1 MGAFLLQRFN
11 TSAVMKQ
18 LLKELRWDCKAKS
31 AAPIGLPL
39 LVIPGETLTGIL
51 VANSVQN
58 KTALNSDHFLSAHH
72 KSQLYLFCKITN
84 LTLSFAA
91 SRSRRQASL
100 QFRCSWW
107 KSVLLSEN
115 HNCSRHLVGNN
126 IILFRNK
133 HNFSF
138 FFCIY
143 LIFYPNL
150 EETTKKRS
158 TNWYNTTNYLL
169 LHGIL
174 LRPGGIKKQT

>member
-1 MGAFLLQRFN
+1 MQSQKCSTNWIAPVSNPWGN
-11 TSAVMKQ
+11 THRNFGSQ
-18 LLKELRWDCKAKS
+18 QCPEQ
-31 AAPIGLPL
+31 
-39 LVIPGETLTGIL
+39 
-51 VANSVQN
+51 NSSFS
-58 KTALNSDHFLSAHH
+58 KHFLSAHH

-100 QFRCSWW
+100 QFRYSWW

-138 FFCIY
+138 FFFGIY

-150 EETTKKRS
+150 EETTKKNDPLTDITPLITS
-158 TNWYNTTNYLL
+158 SYMAFS
-169 LHGIL
+169 
-174 LRPGGIKKQT
+174 